1 MNVIGTGL
9 SGLVGSRI
17 IELLSDHIRFESLGL
32 ENGIDI
38 TNHKSVFDVLTKS
51 TADWVF
57 HLAAYTDVQKAEKE
71 REKGKESVAWQVN
84 VEATKN
90 IVEICHTTR
99 KHLLYI
105 DTDYAF
111 DGTKKIYE
119 ETDTPN
125 PEGWY
130 AITKTEGAKHVLSL
144 GIHGLVIRIANPY
157 RSNPIGKRILFIK

>member
-1 MNVIGTGL
+1 MATGEVGQIRHNIMNVIGTGL

-84 VEATKN
+84 VEATK
-90 IVEICHTTR
+90 ILWRFVTPHESICCISIQTTHLMVR
-99 KHLLYI
+99 KRYMKRQIHQIQKVGMLLQ
-105 DTDYAF
+105 
-111 DGTKKIYE
+111 KLK
-119 ETDTPN
+119 
-125 PEGWY
+125 
-130 AITKTEGAKHVLSL
+130 VLSTCCR
-144 GIHGLVIRIANPY
+144 LVY
-157 RSNPIGKRILFIK
+157 TV